1 MQMVP
6 SASYTAAGWYAMH
19 CAAVQRLEIG
29 CRIAAG
35 FEYAVAHGS
44 VLGAPR
50 MSPLMTFP
58 MRPIGWPT
66 TAKST
71 PPSSAVQ
78 GLYP

>member
-19 CAAVQRLEIG
+19 CAGVQRLNPV
-29 CRIAAG
+29 CRIACG

-50 MSPLMTFP
+50 MSPLITLPIRP
-58 MRPIGWPT
+58 MG
-66 TAKST
+66 
-71 PPSSAVQ
+71 
-78 GLYP
+78 